1 MASGSVPC
9 SASPSGPA
17 VAGKHDPNKEI
28 DFMLRN
34 HLKVHNIGEHSFNVC
49 WLGPAQD
56 SKKYQKRTGVACVT
70 ICFEFLKQMQEAGI
84 TCMQQLVYAVTS
96 GKIMEEAI
104 EATAKARKAAHRDYQ
119 EMVPFLLDR
128 SILLQA
134 QSFGTRRERS
144 SETAAEH

>member
-17 VAGKHDPNKEI
+17 VVAKDDHNKEI
-28 DFMLRN
+28 GFMLRN
-34 HLKVHNIGEHSFNVC
+34 HLKVHNIGEHSFNLC
-49 WLGPAQD
+49 LLGLAQD
-56 SKKYQKRTGVACVT
+56 SGKYQKRTRVACVT

-104 EATAKARKAAHRDYQ
+104 EATAKAGKAAHRDYQ
-119 EMVPFLLDR
+119 VIPDALKRYKNVLENDGEKEQWGSLIDALT
-128 SILLQA
+128 L
-134 QSFGTRRERS
+134 
-144 SETAAEH
+144 